1 MTSVYISNG
10 SIQAVTGSGNG
21 KRVRIS
27 GISVGELGDG
37 CIFGGVI
44 TDEAALRERLSA
56 FWKNNKLPRSG
67 IHLVLESSSVS
78 AKLLTLP
85 NLRSS
90 QLMGLVRENFSEFD
104 AEDAVYDYATL
115 GPGEDGGVKVLGC
128 MTEASFIQSYISL
141 FRSAGLKL
149 SSVGLAVCGQIRMT
163 AACGELK
170 DSSFILAVLDRNVVS
185 QFMFIEG
192 EYRFSKRQRLFSER
206 ETPEFAEEIA
216 RMISSLIQFKK
227 SENIAAE
234 ISDVYLCG
242 ATAQEINSV
251 SLMYGDMHI
260 GRLPELSAAA
270 CPEKYRELLSDSVL
284 AVGGLF

>member
-10 SIQAVTGSGNG
+10 NIQAVTGSGNG
-21 KRVRIS
+21 RGVRIT
-27 GISVGELGDG
+27 GISIGELSDG

-44 TDEAALRERLSA
+44 TDEAALKERISE
-56 FWKNNKLPRSG
+56 FWTANRLPKSG

-78 AKLLTLP
+78 TKLLSLP
-85 NLRSS
+85 NLRSNL
-90 QLMGLVRENFSEFD
+90 LMGLVKESFSEF
-104 AEDAVYDYATL
+104 ESEEAVYDYATI
-115 GPGEDGGVKVLGC
+115 GAGEDGGIRVLGC
-128 MTEASFIQSYISL
+128 MTEASFVRSYISL
-141 FRSAGLKL
+141 FRAAGLKL
-149 SSVGLAVCGQIRMT
+149 SSVGLAVCGQMRMA

-170 DSSFILAVLDRNVVS
+170 GSSFILAVLDRNVVS
-185 QFMFIEG
+185 QFMFIDG

-227 SENIAAE
+227 SENIASE
-234 ISDVYLCG
+234 ISGVYLCG

-251 SLMYGDMHI
+251 SLMYGDLHI
-260 GRLPELSAAA
+260 GRLPELSGVA
-270 CPEKYRELLSDSVL
+270 CPEKYREMLSDSVL